1 MEKRRED
8 LVMCPNC
15 RVLNSPD
22 SSKCY
27 GCGYELLKETVQ
39 LQLAR
44 SEARF
49 LRSLVNIFWT
59 TFHRWTPFERL
70 ADEYPGADLIVLAD
84 RISRKLEGLLKET

>member
-8 LVMCPNC
+8 LMACPNC

-22 SSKCY
+22 SSNCY
-27 GCGYELLKETVQ
+27 GCGYELTKGTVQ

-49 LRSLVNIFWT
+49 LRSLVNIFWS

-70 ADEYPGADLIVLAD
+70 ADEYPGADLILLAD